1 MHAYTIGL
9 ITLSCVVCLRETNIF
24 AMVFSMHKISNVA
37 GSRETNIVIVLPGMY
52 DTLLE
57 YI

>member
-1 MHAYTIGL
+1 MRAYTIGL
-9 ITLSCVVCLRETNIF
+9 ITLSCVVGLRETNIF
-24 AMVFSMHKISNVA
+24 AMVFSMDKISNVA
-37 GSRETNIVIVLPGMY
+37 GLRETNIVIVLPGMY